1 MSNDDIIDV
10 YVKSKQRGLSFLL
23 SKFRPHSLSRTTST
37 FNQAEISHSNRWI
50 TPQARKRQN
59 KLISRNENIIYDEK
73 LS

>member
-37 FNQAEISHSNRWI
+37 FNQAEISHSNWWI
-50 TPQARKRQN
+50 TPQARKR
-59 KLISRNENIIYDEK
+59 
-73 LS
+73 